1 MELGIAGRRAV
12 VTGASVGLGRA
23 ITIMLAAEG
32 VSVLAVARRG
42 ELLATLVDE
51 VAARGHAPVHALV
64 SDVTGVDA
72 AARIHDAAL
81 DRLGGVDI
89 LVNNAGG
96 SRPTTWDAPEAEWQD
111 SMELNFHAHRRLTQ
125 RAIPDMRAA
134 GWGRIISVTGAS
146 EPRDVNAASP
156 AKAALHIWSKGLS
169 RMVAADGVTVNCV
182 PPGRIHSE
190 QVDERLHPTQESRDT
205 FVAQNVPAGRLG
217 EADEL
222 ASVVVFLAS
231 EQASYVTGLLVHVDG
246 GMRRFAF

>member
-12 VTGASVGLGRA
+12 VTGASTGLGRSIA
-23 ITIMLAAEG
+23 AMLAGEG

-42 ELLATLVDE
+42 ALLDSLAAE
-51 VAARGHAPVHALV
+51 VAERGHAPIHPLV
-64 SDVTGVDA
+64 MDVTGVDA
-72 AARIHDAAL
+72 APRIHAAAVE
-81 DRLGGVDI
+81 RLGGVDI
-89 LVNNAGG
+89 LINNAGG
-96 SRPTTWDAPEAEWQD
+96 SRPTTWDAPEEAWQE

-125 RAIPDMRAA
+125 EVVPAMRAA

-182 PPGRIHSE
+182 PPGRLHSE
-190 QVDERLHPTQESRDT
+190 QVDERLHPTQESRDA
-205 FVAQNVPAGRLG
+205 FVSQNVPAGRLG
-217 EADEL
+217 QPEEL